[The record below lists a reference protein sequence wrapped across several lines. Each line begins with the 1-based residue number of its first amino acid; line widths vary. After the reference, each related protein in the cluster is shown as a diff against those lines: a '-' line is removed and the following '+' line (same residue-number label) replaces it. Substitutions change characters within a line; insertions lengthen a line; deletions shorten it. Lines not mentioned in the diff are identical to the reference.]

1 MQEEGTGKMA
11 DLSNLTILRRREVE
25 SIIKLSRSTIYNL
38 MAKGEF
44 PKPIKLGVRAVG
56 WLESDISDWLN
67 QRASSDIEP

>member
-1 MQEEGTGKMA
+1 MA

-25 SIIKLSRSTIYNL
+25 CIIKLSRSTIYNL

-67 QRASSDIEP
+67 QRSSSDIEP

>member
-1 MQEEGTGKMA
+1 MA